1 MTNLQQS
8 LSILIERNNY
18 PDLTKKLLNIIT
30 DSKSSSFD
38 VIARNNLLTE
48 QNVRRISDIK
58 NYTLDVVVDYAQL
71 CLEDGIL
78 TSEEIK
84 NVTLLKLFLGIEEG
98 DFYRNG
104 KKSIVKEILT
114 KQLQLMFADGIID
127 AKEAILMSDMQ
138 GLFGLSYAEYE
149 EFVQEVSN
157 K

>member
-18 PDLTKKLLNIIT
+18 PALTKKLLNIIT

-104 KKSIVKEILT
+104 KKSIVKEVLT

-138 GLFGLSYAEYE
+138 GLFGLSYTEYE
-149 EFVQEVSN
+149 KFVQEVSN

>member
-18 PDLTKKLLNIIT
+18 PDLTKKLLHIIT
-30 DSKSSSFD
+30 DSKSRSFD

-104 KKSIVKEILT
+104 KKSIVKEVLT

-127 AKEAILMSDMQ
+127 AKEALLMSDMQ
-138 GLFGLSYAEYE
+138 GLFGLSYTEYE

>member
-38 VIARNNLLTE
+38 VNARNNLLTE

-104 KKSIVKEILT
+104 KKSIVKEVLT

-138 GLFGLSYAEYE
+138 GLFGLSYTEYE

>member
-18 PDLTKKLLNIIT
+18 PDLTKKLLHIIT

-104 KKSIVKEILT
+104 KKSIVKEVLT
-114 KQLQLMFADGIID
+114 KQLQLMYTDGIID

-138 GLFGLSYAEYE
+138 GLFGLSYTEYE

>member
-18 PDLTKKLLNIIT
+18 PALTKKLLNIIT

-104 KKSIVKEILT
+104 KKSIVKEVLT

-138 GLFGLSYAEYE
+138 GLFGLSYTEYE
-149 EFVQEVSN
+149 KIVQEVSN

>member
-18 PDLTKKLLNIIT
+18 PDLTKKLLHIIT

-58 NYTLDVVVDYAQL
+58 NYTLNVVVDYAQL

-84 NVTLLKLFLGIEEG
+84 NVTLLKLFLGIKEG

-104 KKSIVKEILT
+104 KKSIVKELLT

-138 GLFGLSYAEYE
+138 GLFGLSYTEYE

>member
-18 PDLTKKLLNIIT
+18 PDLTKKLLHIIT

-104 KKSIVKEILT
+104 KKSIVKEVLT

-127 AKEAILMSDMQ
+127 ATEAILMSDMQ
-138 GLFGLSYAEYE
+138 GLFGLSYTEYE

>member
-18 PDLTKKLLNIIT
+18 PDLIKKLLHIIT

-104 KKSIVKEILT
+104 KKSIVKEVLT
-114 KQLQLMFADGIID
+114 KQLQLMYADGIID

-138 GLFGLSYAEYE
+138 GLFGLSYTEYE

>member
-18 PDLTKKLLNIIT
+18 PDLTKKLLHIIT

-98 DFYRNG
+98 DFYQNG
-104 KKSIVKEILT
+104 KKSIVKEVLT

-138 GLFGLSYAEYE
+138 GLFGLSYTEYE

>member
-104 KKSIVKEILT
+104 KKSIVKEVLT

-127 AKEAILMSDMQ
+127 ATEAILMSDMQ
-138 GLFGLSYAEYE
+138 GLFGLSYTEYE